1 MLKPASL
8 HAALTAALPELARD
22 PERMTMVIKTGSI
35 INTGTKA
42 LSWEYRYTLSLIVL
56 DWSGHADAIIA
67 PLLLWARRNQPELF
81 DNPERRAN
89 ALRFNVDFLS
99 TTTVDIAL
107 EIDLTEAVL
116 ARPRDG
122 TPGALNLIHKP
133 EPPGPLDILQ
143 NEHWE
148 FFIRD
153 EKVAEWDYD
162 PR

>member
-8 HAALTAALPELARD
+8 RDALTKAVPDLQRD
-22 PERMTMVIKTGSI
+22 PQKLSLLVKSGSV
-35 INTGTKA
+35 INTGTRA
-42 LSWEYRYTLSLIVL
+42 LSWEYRYTLSCIVL
-56 DWSGHADAIIA
+56 DWAGHADALVA
-67 PLLLWARRNQPELF
+67 PILAWAKHNQPELF
-81 DNPERRAN
+81 DNTEKRAN

-99 TTTVDIAL
+99 EKTVDIAF

-116 ARPRDG
+116 ARPRQG

-133 EPPGPLDILQ
+133 EPPSPLAILQ
-143 NEHWE
+143 AEHWE

-153 EKVAEWDYD
+153 EKVAEWDYE

>member
-8 HAALTAALPELARD
+8 RAALTAALPDLARD
-22 PERMTMVIKTGSI
+22 PERLVMVIKAGNV
-35 INTGTKA
+35 INTGTPA
-42 LSWEYRYTLSLIVL
+42 LSWEYRYTLSIIVL
-56 DWSGHADAIIA
+56 DWAGHADAIIA
-67 PLLLWARRNQPELF
+67 PLLMWAKRHQSEIF
-81 DNPERRAN
+81 DNPERRER

-99 TTTVDIAL
+99 TTTVDLAL

-116 ARPRDG
+116 ARPRAG

-133 EPPGPLDILQ
+133 EPPGPLAILQ
-143 NEHWE
+143 AEHWE
-148 FFIRD
+148 FYIRD